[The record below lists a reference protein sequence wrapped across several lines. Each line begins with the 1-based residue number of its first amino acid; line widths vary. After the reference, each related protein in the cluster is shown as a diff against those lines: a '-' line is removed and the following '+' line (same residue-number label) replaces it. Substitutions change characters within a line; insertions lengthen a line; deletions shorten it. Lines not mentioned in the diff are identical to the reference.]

1 MYRNFIGLIKYL
13 FCPKKQFCKHLVK
26 ILGFFP
32 QHLEYYEIA
41 FIHKSASIIKENGEI
56 INNERLEFLGDA
68 ILDAV
73 VSDVLY
79 KRYPHNDEGFLTQMR
94 SKMVNGETL
103 SNLALEITLEKL
115 VIANVNLANRK
126 RHIFEDAFEA
136 LIGAVY
142 LDRGY
147 IFTKKFVQKSII
159 DKYFDLEELKFEDKN
174 YKSQLIEWA
183 QKNKQEVSFETK
195 LINDQPKVFSATVI
209 IDNQKQGVGKGGSKK
224 EAEQDAA
231 QNALDNL
238 RFV

>member
-1 MYRNFIGLIKYL
+1 MFSNFIGFLKYL
-13 FCPKKQFCKHLVK
+13 FCPKKQFCRQLWQ

-32 QHLEYYEIA
+32 RYVEYYEIA

-73 VSDVLY
+73 ISDVLY
-79 KRYPHNDEGFLTQMR
+79 KRYPNNDEGFLTQMR

-103 SNLALEITLEKL
+103 SELAQHIQLDKL
-115 VIANVNLANRK
+115 VIANISVGNRK

-136 LIGAVY
+136 LIGAIY

-147 IFTKKFVQKSII
+147 KFTEKFVQKNII
-159 DKYFDLEELKFEDKN
+159 DKHFDLEELRFEDKN

-183 QKNKQEVSFETK
+183 QKNKQEVQFETK
-195 LINDQPKVFSATVI
+195 LIKDQPKVFKATVV
-209 IDNQKQGVGKGGSKK
+209 IDNQKQGSGQGGSKK

-231 QNALDNL
+231 QKALDNL
-238 RFV
+238 RFI